1 MDKKS
6 LSETDIRTKFITP
19 AIQAAGWDMLRQVR
33 EEVTF
38 TAGRIVVRGRL
49 HTRGTAKRAD
59 YVLFHQP
66 NLPLAVIEAKDNKQ
80 SVGSGMQQ
88 ALDYAETLDV
98 PFVFSS
104 NGDGFLF
111 HDRTQTSGQVE
122 TELSLIEFPSPAE
135 LWARYCLWRGIVNEA
150 QSRIEAPYYD
160 DGSGRTPRYYQ
171 VNAINRTVEAVARG
185 QKRVLLVMATG
196 TGKTYTA
203 FQIIWRLWKSGAKKR
218 ILFLADRNILIDQ
231 TMVNDFRPFKGAMAK
246 LSPNAKGIETV
257 NAQGQV
263 THRLPSAVQ
272 QQGLCFIGPSPRWI
286 RALGHKTQARAFMAG
301 QGMPQAPSS
310 PVLASSDEALVAA
323 ARIGYPVLVKPAGGG
338 GGIGMLPARDA
349 QELAAAWAKASGIAA
364 KFFGT
369 AELYLERLIEAPRH
383 IEFQVLGDRHG
394 EVRILFERD
403 CSVQRRHQKVL
414 EEARPVGIPEAQLA
428 DMRLLL
434 SGLLARIGYDVIGT
448 VEMLYTPQDG
458 FVFLEMNTRLQVEH
472 PVTEYITGTDL
483 VEWQLRVA
491 SGQPLPLR
499 QEQLAIHGHAIEARL
514 YAEDADRGFL
524 PSTGTLRRLRLPI
537 PSAHVR
543 VDTGVEEGD
552 SITPYYDPM
561 IAKLI
566 VWDVDRD
573 AALRRMSQ
581 ALADCQVVGV
591 TTNAGFLRRLV
602 NTDSFAH
609 AKLDTALIEREQ
621 AALSA
626 VGETDDALWQLA
638 AVAAVAGTAGASTD
652 ARDPHSPWQ
661 AQDGWRLGA
670 SAPRV
675 LPLQQGERRHTL
687 KVWTQ
692 AGGWRVQCDD
702 AAPMRVTGTADAQGL
717 AVQLGERRWT
727 LQLLR
732 DGDQLYLFGAD
743 GQHRFTLHDPVGESD
758 HAVADAGSLL
768 APMPGRIVA
777 TLVAAGTE
785 VKRGT
790 PLVVLEAM
798 KMEHT
803 LQAPADGTVKG
814 YRAKAGDQV
823 GDGAVLVDFEAA

>member
-1 MDKKS
+1 MRKVER
-6 LSETDIRTKFITP
+6 SED
-19 AIQAAGWDMLRQVR
+19 
-33 EEVTF
+33 
-38 TAGRIVVRGRL
+38 
-49 HTRGTAKRAD
+49 
-59 YVLFHQP
+59 
-66 NLPLAVIEAKDNKQ
+66 
-80 SVGSGMQQ
+80 
-88 ALDYAETLDV
+88 
-98 PFVFSS
+98 FV
-104 NGDGFLF
+104 D
-111 HDRTQTSGQVE
+111 
-122 TELSLIEFPSPAE
+122 A
-135 LWARYCLWRGIVNEA
+135 
-150 QSRIEAPYYD
+150 
-160 DGSGRTPRYYQ
+160 
-171 VNAINRTVEAVARG
+171 
-185 QKRVLLVMATG
+185 
-196 TGKTYTA
+196 
-203 FQIIWRLWKSGAKKR
+203 
-218 ILFLADRNILIDQ
+218 
-231 TMVNDFRPFKGAMAK
+231 
-246 LSPNAKGIETV
+246 
-257 NAQGQV
+257 
-263 THRLPSAVQ
+263 
-272 QQGLCFIGPSPRWI
+272 
-286 RALGHKTQARAFMAG
+286 
-301 QGMPQAPSS
+301 
-310 PVLASSDEALVAA
+310 LASCQREAASA
-323 ARIGYPVLVKPAGGG
+323 FSNDHVLVEK
-338 GGIGMLPARDA
+338 
-349 QELAAAWAKASGIAA
+349 
-364 KFFGT
+364 
-369 AELYLERLIEAPRH
+369 YVERPRH
-383 IEFQVLGDRHG
+383 IEIQVFGDSHG
-394 EVRILFERD
+394 DAVYLFERD

-414 EEARPVGIPEAQLA
+414 EEAPAPGMSAERRAAMGKAAVAAARAVGYVGA
-428 DMRLLL
+428 
-434 SGLLARIGYDVIGT
+434 GT
-448 VEMLYTPQDG
+448 VEFIAGPDG
-458 FVFLEMNTRLQVEH
+458 DFYFMEMNTRLQVEH

-491 SGQPLPLR
+491 SGLPLPLR

-524 PSTGTLRRLRLPI
+524 PSTGTLRRLRLPA

-609 AKLDTALIEREQ
+609 AKLDTALIESEQ

-626 VGETDDALWQLA
+626 AGDTDDALWQLA
-638 AVAAVAGTAGASTD
+638 AVAAVASTAGAGSD

-687 KVWTQ
+687 KVWAQ
-692 AGGWRVQCDD
+692 ADGWRVQCDD
-702 AAPMRVTGTADAQGL
+702 AVPVQVIGTASMQGL
-717 AVQLGERRWT
+717 TVQLGERRWS

-768 APMPGRIVA
+768 APMPGKIVA